1 MRQRRGQCC
10 GLPGR
15 GSLGQIQPNWEG
27 MVLSGS
33 GFSSGGRFGVDV
45 KMK

>member
-27 MVLSGS
+27 IVLLGS
-33 GFSSGGRFGVDV
+33 GFLLGGRLGVDFG
-45 KMK
+45 MK

>member
-27 MVLSGS
+27 IVLFGS
-33 GFSSGGRFGVDV
+33 GFSSWWQVGGWY
-45 KMK
+45 